1 MYYDLAHSHFLN
13 RELEQS
19 KRHACRVLRLQ
30 AEHSKALYILG
41 RIKQDEAKRTE
52 NQVTAGLVVT
62 AALGLA
68 LGAGYLSWV
77 YKVKEISKTVV
88 RTRPSQNAKDLCPIP
103 RSRLPGRVSTRDLK
117 IIP

>member
-1 MYYDLAHSHFLN
+1 MN
-13 RELEQS
+13 REFEQS

-41 RIKQDEAKRTE
+41 RIKKDESKRTE

-68 LGAGYLSWV
+68 VVVAGTL
-77 YKVKEISKTVV
+77 
-88 RTRPSQNAKDLCPIP
+88 AGGGG
-103 RSRLPGRVSTRDLK
+103 GRQRR
-117 IIP
+117 